1 MPYTPLMSEVL
12 DKVAKAKTKA
22 KKIELLRQHNT
33 DALRMVLKSSFDPRI
48 EWDLPEGDVPYT
60 PNEAPEGTE
69 HNMLVH
75 EARTLYHYIKGGNP
89 KLTQNRRENMF
100 IQLLEGLHRDEAEIV
115 VAAKNERAYAHA
127 KFPRALAHLATSK
140 GLRNMFWGAIQHHY
154 DGKIPF
160 YGTGEDTEEWS
171 VGQQD
176 GQPAQGIQP
185 VASGTKEPLPPEM
198 QGSRF
203 TDGYKDQYARRDV
216 AKIVRQRKAKQMRL
230 TSRGQ
235 LRKIQQML
243 VDAGFLKRE
252 IKGRPQVDGS
262 YGYNTMLAIE
272 KFQNALVSSGAMPQE
287 YAPGKSNV
295 DGLAGRRTIKAL
307 KAYSK

>member
-89 KLTQNRRENMF
+89 QLTQNRRENMF

-115 VAAKNERAYAHA
+115 VAAKD
-127 KFPRALAHLATSK
+127 K
-140 GLRNMFWGAIQHHY
+140 GLHR
-154 DGKIPF
+154 K
-160 YGTGEDTEEWS
+160 
-171 VGQQD
+171 
-176 GQPAQGIQP
+176 
-185 VASGTKEPLPPEM
+185 
-198 QGSRF
+198 
-203 TDGYKDQYARRDV
+203 YKG
-216 AKIVRQRKAKQMRL
+216 L
-230 TSRGQ
+230 S
-235 LRKIQQML
+235 
-243 VDAGFLKRE
+243 
-252 IKGRPQVDGS
+252 
-262 YGYNTMLAIE
+262 
-272 KFQNALVSSGAMPQE
+272 
-287 YAPGKSNV
+287 SNV
-295 DGLAGRRTIKAL
+295 VREAFNWTEDYMQPEPTEILEGHEPQF
-307 KAYSK
+307 